1 MLGRTIV
8 FVAVVLTGLWAAA
21 VFNEKDECARL
32 ERLLAVVDMPV
43 EIARMFNASDSSWS
57 EFQHKAS
64 LQARDALLPGRDCK
78 FLGAREKQ
86 WQGEVMERVTSGG
99 LPPEEAEVILRG
111 KSRE

>member
-21 VFNEKDECARL
+21 VFNEKNECARL

-43 EIARMFNASDSSWS
+43 EIARMFNTSDSSWS

-64 LQARDALLPGRDCK
+64 LQARDALLPGRECK
-78 FLGAREKQ
+78 FLAAREKQ
-86 WQGEVMERVTSGG
+86 WQKEVMERVTHGG
-99 LPPEEAEVILRG
+99 LASDEAEVILRG
-111 KSRE
+111 DRRE